1 MLIASFLIVLLVSF
15 AFAGHAKDALAMS
28 NKGTMK
34 KVRVISSSDEE
45 IAEAKERGCDSVR
58 ETKKLKA
65 LICPSE
71 VAASLDLQED
81 IIMVKADVVA
91 NSQVGADI
99 VHAEGNTGQGR
110 RVVVL
115 DTGYNYNHPDLASS
129 YLGGRDFV
137 NNDGDP
143 MDDDGHGTIVAG
155 LITSD
160 GLNSAA
166 KGAAP
171 DVGIIVGK
179 VLDSQ
184 GSGFFSDVVAGI
196 YWAVDGPDGVAG
208 TKDDF
213 KPDAIN
219 LSIGTSAPFVYKGY
233 CNSKM
238 PEMTKAIKYAVD
250 RGVIVV
256 VAAGNLGT
264 SGVSIPGCISYAL
277 TVGAVD
283 SNDKVASFSGR
294 GKAVDV
300 VAPGSS
306 LISTWHSM
314 YASSSGTSLATP
326 IVTAAVAMI
335 KHESPSLSALRIQN
349 ILYDTAV
356 DLGKTGRDNN
366 YGYGRLDVPEAVG

>member
-1 MLIASFLIVLLVSF
+1 MV
-15 AFAGHAKDALAMS
+15 KTD
-28 NKGTMK
+28 
-34 KVRVISSSDEE
+34 
-45 IAEAKERGCDSVR
+45 
-58 ETKKLKA
+58 
-65 LICPSE
+65 
-71 VAASLDLQED
+71 VAAN
-81 IIMVKADVVA
+81 A
-91 NSQVGADI
+91 QVGADV
-99 VHAEGNTGQGR
+99 VHTEGNTGQGR
-110 RVVVL
+110 KVVVL

-129 YLGGRDFV
+129 YLGGKDFV
-137 NNDGDP
+137 NNDNDP
-143 MDDDGHGTIVAG
+143 MDDDGHGTIVSG
-155 LITSD
+155 LITAD

-171 DVGIIVGK
+171 DVGVIVGK

-250 RGVIVV
+250 RGVLVV

-283 SNDKVASFSGR
+283 SNDKIASFSGR

-300 VAPGSS
+300 TAPGSS

-314 YASSSGTSLATP
+314 YASSTGTSLATP
-326 IVTAAVAMI
+326 IVTATVALI
-335 KHESPSLSALRIQN
+335 KHESPTLSALRVQN
-349 ILYDTAV
+349 ILYDTSL

-366 YGYGRLDVPEAVG
+366 YGYGRIVASQAVG